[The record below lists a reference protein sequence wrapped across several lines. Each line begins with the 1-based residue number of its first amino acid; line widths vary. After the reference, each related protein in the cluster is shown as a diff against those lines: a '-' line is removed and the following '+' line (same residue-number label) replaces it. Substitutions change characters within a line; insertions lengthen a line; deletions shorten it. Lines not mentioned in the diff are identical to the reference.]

1 MLHNAAQQKGISGV
15 RGIMLDP
22 ESVETNIVYF
32 NLDPDVIALDAFVT
46 EMDKFG
52 IVLQGA

>member
-1 MLHNAAQQKGISGV
+1 MLHNAAQQKDISGV